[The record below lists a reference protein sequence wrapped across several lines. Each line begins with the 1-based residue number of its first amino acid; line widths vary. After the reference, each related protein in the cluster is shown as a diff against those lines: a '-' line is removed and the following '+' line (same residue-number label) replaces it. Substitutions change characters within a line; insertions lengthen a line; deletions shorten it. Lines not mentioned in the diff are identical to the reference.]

1 MIENIPKK
9 KKKKL
14 LLSYYFYSSYF
25 FYVIFQLYTYF
36 SNRSAEISF

>member
-9 KKKKL
+9 KKKK

-25 FYVIFQLYTYF
+25 FYVISQLYTYF